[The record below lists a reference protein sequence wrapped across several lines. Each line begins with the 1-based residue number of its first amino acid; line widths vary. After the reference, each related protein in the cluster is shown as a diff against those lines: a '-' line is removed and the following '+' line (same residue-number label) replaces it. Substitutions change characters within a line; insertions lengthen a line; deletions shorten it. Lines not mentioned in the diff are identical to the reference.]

1 MKRIISVLLCALLV
15 PAFCACSP
23 SIPVP
28 DDPTLILR
36 DGLMVCIAE
45 NSYDCLIPFYSGY
58 FNDVEFAIFEEKEL
72 QGEYADRE
80 GTQKTVTIFGREH
93 TGLYYGN
100 AGSSLGFKKDVMT
113 QERMPPYLTPEGF
126 VFYCSEETGRV
137 VHFYVGSE
145 YEELLRAEHPDAE
158 ELTMQQI
165 SANCIEAIEA
175 EYGSDGWIEVNRELP
190 KNTRFKYKFTFARQQ
205 DGVNVEIIRLY
216 TNIYGEMMQGDL
228 LPGRPAE
235 LPDSVPVPD
244 WPEETYKELILK
256 KLTALYKE
264 EKAERQYAYEAVFTD
279 VQIHPNGYT
288 YYYLTEYE
296 SHAIEVSFDC
306 SYTCDGASYT
316 EPCRM
321 LILYDA

>member
-175 EYGSDGWIEVNRELP
+175 
-190 KNTRFKYKFTFARQQ
+190 
-205 DGVNVEIIRLY
+205 
-216 TNIYGEMMQGDL
+216 
-228 LPGRPAE
+228 
-235 LPDSVPVPD
+235 
-244 WPEETYKELILK
+244 
-256 KLTALYKE
+256 
-264 EKAERQYAYEAVFTD
+264 
-279 VQIHPNGYT
+279 
-288 YYYLTEYE
+288 
-296 SHAIEVSFDC
+296 
-306 SYTCDGASYT
+306 
-316 EPCRM
+316 
-321 LILYDA
+321 

>member
-1 MKRIISVLLCALLV
+1 MRLEHAGKKKSYLMAAAGILVGYLFFFTSSLWYPGQNNASEYTPIGQLQKIGETENSVTIEYWAYASEQQAMSVELDVNTAEKVSFEAVDKKRRE
-15 PAFCACSP
+15 
-23 SIPVP
+23 IPVTVKLSQAGTYVLELDSVQP
-28 DDPTLILR
+28 DFQAVSLR
-36 DGLMVCIAE
+36 VT
-45 NSYDCLIPFYSGY
+45 
-58 FNDVEFAIFEEKEL
+58 VEGK
-72 QGEYADRE
+72 
-80 GTQKTVTIFGREH
+80 
-93 TGLYYGN
+93 
-100 AGSSLGFKKDVMT
+100 
-113 QERMPPYLTPEGF
+113 
-126 VFYCSEETGRV
+126 
-137 VHFYVGSE
+137 
-145 YEELLRAEHPDAE
+145 
-158 ELTMQQI
+158 
-165 SANCIEAIEA
+165 
-175 EYGSDGWIEVNRELP
+175 
-190 KNTRFKYKFTFARQQ
+190 
-205 DGVNVEIIRLY
+205 IIRLY

-235 LPDSVPVPD
+235 LPDSVPIPD

-256 KLTALYKE
+256 KLTALYEE